1 MHPDAHVHTHSLA
14 EWAAACSTGVAA
26 IGLIALA
33 VAFADADPSDFDP
46 RPAVK
51 RLAHRALDTD
61 AGARLLV
68 EITRLRHTLAALA
81 LAAYLRLAVPA
92 VPNGATR

>member
-1 MHPDAHVHTHSLA
+1 MRTHTLA

-33 VAFADADPSDFDP
+33 VAFADADLPDCNP
-46 RPAVK
+46 R

-81 LAAYLRLAVPA
+81 LAAYLRLAVP
-92 VPNGATR
+92 NGATR